1 MEENMKAKRQAM
13 ILEIVSTKDVQT
25 QDQLQ
30 EALQQAGFVCTQ
42 ATISRDIKELRIV
55 KEMTKFGTYRYA
67 SSSKEVSGTF
77 SSRLN
82 TIFKECITGFDY
94 AQNMVVVH
102 TLPGL
107 AGAAASAVDSMQ
119 MNFILGSIAG
129 DDTVLIIMR
138 DNNSAAAFCGEI
150 KNLLS

>member
-1 MEENMKAKRQAM
+1 MKAKRQAM
-13 ILEIVSTKDVQT
+13 ILEIVSTRDVQT

-77 SSRLN
+77 SNRLN

-94 AQNMVVVH
+94 AQNMVVIH

-119 MNFILGSIAG
+119 MHFILGSIAG

-138 DNNSAAAFCGEI
+138 DNNAAAAFCGEI
-150 KNLLS
+150 KSILS

>member
-1 MEENMKAKRQAM
+1 MKAKRQAM
-13 ILEIVSTKDVQT
+13 IQEIVSTRDVQT
-25 QDQLQ
+25 QEQLQ

-77 SSRLN
+77 SNRLN
-82 TIFKECITGFDY
+82 TIFRECITGFDY
-94 AQNMVVVH
+94 AQNMVVIH

-119 MNFILGSIAG
+119 LHFILGSIAG

-138 DNNSAAAFCGEI
+138 DNNAAAAFCGEI
-150 KNLLS
+150 KSILS

>member
-1 MEENMKAKRQAM
+1 MKSKRQAM

-119 MNFILGSIAG
+119 MHFILGSIAG